1 MRRIL
6 LIEDDKDLNKGLVY
20 DLEQNGFQ
28 VYPAFT
34 LSEGR
39 ELLKDRGVDLILL
52 DGSLPD
58 GDGFAFCREVK
69 DRGISRWFLHSK
81 GHGAG
86 RDAGV

>member
-39 ELLKDRGVDLILL
+39 ELLKDRGWLCVLP
-52 DGSLPD
+52 GGEKTEGYPGGLPD
-58 GDGFAFCREVK
+58 
-69 DRGISRWFLHSK
+69 SK